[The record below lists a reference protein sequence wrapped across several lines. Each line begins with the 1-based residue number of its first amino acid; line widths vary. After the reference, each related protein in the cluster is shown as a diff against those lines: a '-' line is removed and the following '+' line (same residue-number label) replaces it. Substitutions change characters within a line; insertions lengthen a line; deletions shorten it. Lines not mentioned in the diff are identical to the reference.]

1 MKENKPDLQRFDDRL
16 SAAYSRT
23 DNKEQQ
29 YDDWASTYDTDLI
42 DDLGYVAY
50 RDAGDIFID
59 VAPDRDARV
68 VDVACGTGLAGQY
81 LKQNGYT
88 NIHGADL
95 STEMMA
101 IAHKRQI
108 YLSTW
113 QHDFTK
119 PAEPTEL
126 YDSLLCVGMFSY
138 AVPEISDM
146 HNVVNCVKPGSV
158 CVITVNGA
166 AWKDLGLESKVYQEA
181 ERSGFTI
188 EQVLESGYIEKE
200 GIDSRVLVIRRQ

>member
-1 MKENKPDLQRFDDRL
+1 MSKPKPNVDRFDKRL

-23 DNKEQQ
+23 ENKKQQ
-29 YDDWASTYDTDLI
+29 YDEWAATYDADLV

-50 RDAGDIFID
+50 RDAGDIFIQA
-59 VAPDRDARV
+59 VPDKGASI

-81 LKQNGYT
+81 LKDHCYT

-95 STEMMA
+95 STEMML
-101 IAHKRQI
+101 IAEKRKI
-108 YLSTW
+108 YISTW

-119 PAEPTEL
+119 AIEPKPL
-126 YDSLLCVGMFSY
+126 YDALLCVGMFSY

-146 HNVVNCVKPGSV
+146 HNVVNCVKPGSI
-158 CVITVNGA
+158 CVITVNGS
-166 AWKDLGLESKVYQEA
+166 AWNDLDLEPRVYLEA
-181 ERSGFTI
+181 EQNGFTI
-188 EQVLESGYIEKE
+188 EQVLKSGYIEKE

>member
-1 MKENKPDLQRFDDRL
+1 MKQSPPDVQRFDDRL
-16 SAAYSRT
+16 AAAYSRT

-29 YDDWASTYDTDLI
+29 YDEWASTYDTDLI
-42 DDLGYVAY
+42 DDLGYVAFK
-50 RDAGDIFID
+50 DAGDIFME
-59 VAPDRDARV
+59 VAADRNARV
-68 VDVACGTGLAGQY
+68 LDVACGTGLAGQY
-81 LKQNGYT
+81 LKENGYT

-101 IAHKRQI
+101 IANKRQI

-119 PAEPTEL
+119 PAEPVEL
-126 YDSLLCVGMFSY
+126 YDALLCVGMFSY

-146 HNVVNCVKPGSV
+146 HNVVNCVKPGSI

-166 AWKDLGLESKVYQEA
+166 AWKDLDLESQVYQEA
-181 ERSGFTI
+181 QRSGFTI
-188 EQVLESGYIEKE
+188 EQIRESGYIEKE
-200 GIDSRVLVIRRQ
+200 GIDSRVLVIRR